1 MSDDTLNITKKDGQF
16 LFSVK
21 VVPGSSK
28 TEIAGIYN
36 SMLKVRL
43 CAAPE
48 KGKANQALVKLLSG
62 KLNVPKNQITITA
75 GLTSKVKQISV
86 KNITQKTIDAILS
99 DSK

>member
-1 MSDDTLNITKKDGQF
+1 MSDETLNITKKDGKF
-16 LFSVK
+16 LFNVK

-36 SMLKVRL
+36 GMLKVRL

-48 KGKANQALVKLLSG
+48 KGKANQALVKLLSE
-62 KLNVPKNQITITA
+62 KLDVPKKEIMIIA

-86 KNITQKTIDAILS
+86 KNITQKTIDTILS
-99 DSK
+99 GSK

>member
-1 MSDDTLNITKKDGQF
+1 MSNDTLNITKKDDQF
-16 LFSVK
+16 LFNVK
-21 VVPGSSK
+21 VAPGSSR

-36 SMLKVRL
+36 GMLKVRL

-48 KGKANQALVKLLSG
+48 KGKANQALIKLLSG
-62 KLNVPKNQITITA
+62 KLDVPKKEIAITA
-75 GLTSKVKQISV
+75 GLTSKVKQVSV

>member
-1 MSDDTLNITKKDGQF
+1 MSDDTLNITRKDGQF

-21 VVPGSSK
+21 VAPGSSK

-36 SMLKVRL
+36 GMLKVRL
-43 CAAPE
+43 SAAPE
-48 KGKANQALVKLLSG
+48 KGKANQALVKLLSE
-62 KLNVPKNQITITA
+62 KLDVPKNQITIMA

-86 KNITQKTIDAILS
+86 KNITQKTIDAIFS

>member
-1 MSDDTLNITKKDGQF
+1 MSDTLNITKKDGQL

-21 VVPGSSK
+21 VAPGSSK

-36 SMLKVRL
+36 GMLKVRL

-48 KGKANQALVKLLSG
+48 KGKANQALVKLLAE
-62 KLNVPKNQITITA
+62 KLDVPKNQITITA
-75 GLTSKVKQISV
+75 GLTSKIKQILV

-99 DSK
+99 ESK